1 LAHCA
6 SVGCGLVRV
15 VAGEERVRKVF
26 SLEGP
31 PGDGE
36 TSRLGSR
43 DPVDGRTRCRPHSG
57 ETSKAKSST
66 IEPVHGGGRV
76 KRLGGRPGRARGVWW
91 FAHKTIG
98 GWFLGLGLKTKSEDP
113 TRRRWDP
120 GVSGSFEAEDTR
132 RDCMACVGRT
142 RGAAKAWPSDGKTHK
157 HYINA
162 PTWVVSSVVEL
173 GVVESFPT
181 PAGPDI

>member
-1 LAHCA
+1 LALCA
-6 SVGCGLVRV
+6 GVGCGLVRV
-15 VAGEERVRKVF
+15 VAGEERARKVF

-43 DPVDGRTRCRPHSG
+43 DPVDDGTRCGPHGG
-57 ETSKAKSST
+57 ETRKTKLWT
-66 IEPVHGGGRV
+66 IELVHGGSRV
-76 KRLGGRPGRARGVWW
+76 KWFGGRPDRPRGVWW

-98 GWFLGLGLKTKSEDP
+98 GRFLGLGLKTKSEGP
-113 TRRRWDP
+113 TRWRRDP

-132 RDCMACVGRT
+132 RDRIAGVGRT

-157 HYINA
+157 HYLNA
-162 PTWVVSSVVEL
+162 PTWVVSPVVKL
-173 GVVESFPT
+173 GVVEPFTT